1 MNLFG
6 ETHLVLKGI
15 FIITQQSCLHIAMKN
30 YSDRNSINKPVI
42 NHYHNDLNQPA
53 ELFDVCSTLRIKMK
67 IWVWS
72 LSSSIR
78 ICGLLVSSYK
88 WPEVTLNG
96 HRAIHPPTPGGLYAS
111 PCLLYW
117 FPQKLKRV
125 FLGGIQEE
133 RCAISLIQNHQKYF
147 PSSSSWI
154 FSGHENL
161 SNKILSK
168 RIIFTIKF
176 LRDERKGGDTKTS
189 KLRA

>member
-6 ETHLVLKGI
+6 ETHLVLKGVS
-15 FIITQQSCLHIAMKN
+15 IITQQSCLHIAMKN

-78 ICGLLVSSYK
+78 ICGLLDSSYK

-125 FLGGIQEE
+125 FFLVESRKNGVLSLSSRIIKS
-133 RCAISLIQNHQKYF
+133 ISLVLQVESSVAMRTYQTRYF
-147 PSSSSWI
+147 PR
-154 FSGHENL
+154 EL
-161 SNKILSK
+161 SLQ
-168 RIIFTIKF
+168 
-176 LRDERKGGDTKTS
+176 
-189 KLRA
+189 